1 MTIIKWSSFAKSFNS
16 PFTIPRKIDIIIV
29 KELNIHLKG
38 GFKMEDKA
46 HVLNMIC
53 LFIGLIL
60 GFIGVVTT
68 FQNMNYGTDANPSIS
83 LMILSGFLILS
94 GVIGYNIQSKK

>member
-1 MTIIKWSSFAKSFNS
+1 
-16 PFTIPRKIDIIIV
+16 
-29 KELNIHLKG
+29 
-38 GFKMEDKA
+38 MEDKA

-60 GFIGVVTT
+60 GFIGVATT
-68 FQNMNYGTDANPSIS
+68 FENMNSGTGANPSIS

>member
-1 MTIIKWSSFAKSFNS
+1 
-16 PFTIPRKIDIIIV
+16 
-29 KELNIHLKG
+29 
-38 GFKMEDKA
+38 MENKA

-60 GFIGVVTT
+60 GFIGAVTT

-83 LMILSGFLILS
+83 LMILSGLLILS